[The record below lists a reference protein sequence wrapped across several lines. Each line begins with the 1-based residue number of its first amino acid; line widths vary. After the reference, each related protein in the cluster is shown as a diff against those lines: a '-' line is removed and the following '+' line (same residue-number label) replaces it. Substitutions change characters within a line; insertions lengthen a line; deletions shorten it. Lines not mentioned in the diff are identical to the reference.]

1 MRADMEAFNRSL
13 DNISSIDVI
22 QGFSGIVTGITTTT
36 VGVSTLG
43 FKFFLSKSNSTWTGM
58 DVGNPV
64 YIFDTNLGHGGTSID
79 NTGSDAAVVGV
90 GTTFLDNVYTIQH
103 IQTSGTTGIITCL
116 MASNPVGIATSMG
129 TQTIGKFSWGKLG
142 GIARASSPVSIGV
155 TGNTVDVGITT
166 FPTIQRRGTGLR
178 STGALPKLL

>member
-1 MRADMEAFNRSL
+1 MCIRDS
-13 DNISSIDVI
+13 
-22 QGFSGIVTGITTTT
+22 
-36 VGVSTLG
+36 
-43 FKFFLSKSNSTWTGM
+43 
-58 DVGNPV
+58 
-64 YIFDTNLGHGGTSID
+64 
-79 NTGSDAAVVGV
+79 
-90 GTTFLDNVYTIQH
+90 VYTIQH

-142 GIARASSPVSIGV
+142 GISRSSSPVTIGV
-155 TGNTVDVGITT
+155 TGNTIDVGITT